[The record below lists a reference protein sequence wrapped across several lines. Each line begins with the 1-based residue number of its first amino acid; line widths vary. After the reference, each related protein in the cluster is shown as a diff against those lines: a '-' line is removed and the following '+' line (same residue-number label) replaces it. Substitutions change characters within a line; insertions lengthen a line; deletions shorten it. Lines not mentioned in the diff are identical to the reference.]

1 MNDIS
6 LSRAIRLTLD
16 LRLSLASFNLKFFI
30 GKSLV
35 IKLWT
40 RLAYK
45 IQHPAK
51 LNQLSNDQV
60 RGRLKLGKLLY
71 FRDIS
76 LLWKYMIETNW
87 NETNNRYVLSKI
99 ITSILSLKKKNL
111 HNFFQNKK
119 NQIYKIWWDKDFK
132 IRRRNWRDQNYSNLL
147 KV

>member
-6 LSRAIRLTLD
+6 LSRAIRLTSD

-87 NETNNRYVLSKI
+87 YETNNRYVLSKI
-99 ITSILSLKKKNL
+99 ITSIFPRKKKTYST
-111 HNFFQNKK
+111 F
-119 NQIYKIWWDKDFK
+119 FK
-132 IRRRNWRDQNYSNLL
+132 IRKIKFRKFDETKISKSEEEIEEIKIIQIS
-147 KV
+147 